1 LEQPLYLPTFQ
12 SPVAAASVI
21 PGEITVE
28 DLEWA
33 TKVVSDADVDSPAT

>member
-1 LEQPLYLPTFQ
+1 MGADI
-12 SPVAAASVI
+12 PVAAASII

-33 TKVVSDADVDSPAT
+33 TKVVSSLDADSPAT